1 MCRTV
6 SWGALGGKVL
16 QGCCGPGAVGGG
28 EAELNEARGVS
39 MRRHRSCVWSQLP
52 GGCESM
58 WELDLG

>member
-1 MCRTV
+1 M
-6 SWGALGGKVL
+6 L